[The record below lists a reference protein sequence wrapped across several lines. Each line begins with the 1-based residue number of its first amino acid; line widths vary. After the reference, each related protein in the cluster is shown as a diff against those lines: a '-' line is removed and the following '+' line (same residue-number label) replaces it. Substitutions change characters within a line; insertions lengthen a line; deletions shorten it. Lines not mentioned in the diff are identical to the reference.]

1 MSSIRNED
9 LKITTNDRPS
19 GARLIQL
26 HGPLT
31 MTTLFDFQ
39 DTVRQDRTRAIL
51 LDISDV
57 PYMDSAGLGSVIS
70 TFVSCQGSKR
80 GFAMF
85 GISDRIQ
92 QLLDLTRVSGLMP
105 CFASLEDAE
114 AKMI

>member
-9 LKITTNDRPS
+9 LKITLSDRPS
-19 GARLIQL
+19 GARLIRL

-39 DTVRQDRTRAIL
+39 DTIRQDRTRAIL
-51 LDISDV
+51 LDVTDV
-57 PYMDSAGLGSVIS
+57 PYMDSAGLGCIIS
-70 TFVSCQGSKR
+70 AFVSCQGSQR

-92 QLLDLTRVSGLMP
+92 ALLDLTRVSDLMP

-114 AKMI
+114 AKTS

>member
-9 LKITTNDRPS
+9 LKITASERPS

-39 DTVRQDRTRAIL
+39 DAIRQDRTKAIL
-51 LDISDV
+51 LDVTDV
-57 PYMDSAGLGSVIS
+57 PYMDSAGLGSIIS
-70 TFVSCQGSKR
+70 AFVSCQGSQR

-92 QLLDLTRVSGLMP
+92 ALLDLTRVSGLMP
-105 CFASLEDAE
+105 CFATLEDAE
-114 AKMI
+114 AKTS